1 MALKGCRGKVFLVM
15 LWVLVF
21 TRPVLAQLE
30 FSPSALEKGV
40 LLVASPSLIDPNFR
54 QTVLLIIEHGR
65 GGTVGVILNRPTD
78 VLLADVLPDLPI
90 LKKTTH
96 RLFAGGPVGQ
106 TQLILLFRLDG
117 PYPDARLIFGGIYV
131 GTPGVLERIITQ
143 PKPTETFRAFA
154 GFAGW
159 APGQLEHEMLE
170 GAWGLL
176 PKNSLDIFNTDP
188 ATFWSKS
195 ITRLQTPMTI
205 SR

>member
-1 MALKGCRGKVFLVM
+1 M